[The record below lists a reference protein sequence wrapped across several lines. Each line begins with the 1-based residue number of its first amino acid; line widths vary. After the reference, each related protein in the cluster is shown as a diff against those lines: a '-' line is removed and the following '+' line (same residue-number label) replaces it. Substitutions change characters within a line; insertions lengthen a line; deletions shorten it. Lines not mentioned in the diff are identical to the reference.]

1 MNLEYIKNASKTAI
15 FKAPVQSEPFL
26 VQCKEV
32 KNTTSLL
39 SVIML
44 LSERHVST
52 YSEAI
57 IRFNK

>member
-1 MNLEYIKNASKTAI
+1 VCNIK
-15 FKAPVQSEPFL
+15 VE
-26 VQCKEV
+26 CKEV

-44 LSERHVST
+44 LIEGHVSP

-57 IRFNK
+57 VRFNNC